1 MNAGVRRDDTQ
12 TLHVSQ
18 SSDVTTQRYDER
30 CRLSVALVEL
40 FLAGSGTSRSIACQH
55 NIVRADLVPK
65 LRAWLVWFI
74 DADARRDDTQNL
86 HVSQS
91 SDVTT

>member
-40 FLAGSGTSRSIACQH
+40 FLAGSGISRSIACQH
-55 NIVRADLVPK
+55 SIVRADLV
-65 LRAWLVWFI
+65 RNCVLVGLVYRCRCE
-74 DADARRDDTQNL
+74 A
-86 HVSQS
+86 
-91 SDVTT
+91 